1 MEILRNSCKQE
12 EPKETWQVTVI
23 LFPGSDPGTG
33 KEKNLGFFPLGWK
46 LGNLNK
52 VWSYVIDYVCA
63 QSLSYVWLF
72 ATPWTVTYQAS
83 LPISNFQARVL
94 DWGAISYS
102 RGSSWPRDW
111 TPKSPAL
118 AGRFFTTEPLAPQVF
133 CIYNLNNSYR
143 KVDDEQ
149 WWQVTV
155 ACRRANVGGVN
166 MYFIQSRLDRFIG
179 LNIKWLLWWL
189 RW

>member
-12 EPKETWQVTVI
+12 EPKETWQVIVI

-111 TPKSPAL
+111 TRLSRVIFVCGWILHHWRHLGSPHRL
-118 AGRFFTTEPLAPQVF
+118 HMDMGYYF
-133 CIYNLNNSYR
+133 
-143 KVDDEQ
+143 
-149 WWQVTV
+149 WQTYHSC
-155 ACRRANVGGVN
+155 AMC
-166 MYFIQSRLDRFIG
+166 
-179 LNIKWLLWWL
+179 LW
-189 RW
+189 